1 MDKVR
6 LLESIEIFK
15 QYYLQSR
22 EYYEEDEREWKVDL
36 STQFQGIFTPDSI
49 ASASFLDS
57 LRSLFEDSS
66 AAQLIILLSG
76 GSFYQYQR
84 FLDFL
89 VSGPDQALLSGL
101 FHDLLFSQARVRN
114 RINNFKSA
122 IDSLYKGLPRKS
134 TIQLNLISQFLGLCF
149 PNEHYVYKSTEFK
162 RAAAYFEYGGRPSD
176 SSAGAT
182 YEYYHGFAKEIK
194 SAMNGAGLEVV
205 DFIDVQTFVFR
216 KDWHSPAN
224 FEQEREEYE
233 KETAKAEPL
242 SVGALIDRIRKSKP
256 VPTKIV
262 HGVYHY
268 RNPNIA
274 ALVKKDAQGI
284 CDLCGK
290 KAPFE
295 NRAGKPYLEC
305 HHIKHLA
312 DGGKDDIVNCAALCP
327 NCHAK
332 MHILNL
338 EPDWQRLLDVA
349 RERHSRL
356 FAT

>member
-1 MDKVR
+1 MDEVR
-6 LLESIEIFK
+6 LRESIEIFK

-22 EYYEEDEREWKVDL
+22 EYYEEEREWKIDL
-36 STQFQGIFTPDSI
+36 SNQFQGVFTRGSI
-49 ASASFLDS
+49 TGVSFLDS
-57 LRSLFEDSS
+57 LKALFENSR
-66 AAQLIILLSG
+66 AAQSIILLSG

-84 FLDFL
+84 FLDL
-89 VSGPDQALLSGL
+89 LMSGPDQALLSEL
-101 FHDLLFSQARVRN
+101 FQDLIFSQARVRN

-122 IDSLYKGLPRKS
+122 IDSLYRGLPRKS

-162 RAAAYFEYGGRPSD
+162 KAAAYFEFGGRPSD
-176 SSAGAT
+176 GSAGAT
-182 YEYYHGFAKEIK
+182 YEYYHRLAKEIK
-194 SAMNGAGLEVV
+194 SAMNEAKLETV

-224 FEQEREEYE
+224 LEQEKGEYE
-233 KETAKAEPL
+233 KETAKAELL
-242 SVGALIDRIRKSKP
+242 SVGALVDRIRKSKP
-256 VPTKIV
+256 VPAKIV

-312 DGGKDDIVNCAALCP
+312 GGGKDDIVNCVALCP

-338 EPDWQRLLDVA
+338 EPDQQRLLDA
-349 RERHSRL
+349 AKERHRRF